1 MTVAMCSWSVNSV
14 ECRWPCA
21 ASVTA
26 AHFLCHD
33 AGRPAETRSASPTR
47 SRFHFFFMLVEI
59 ETLTSSLGAGGL
71 CASGRRHGRSR
82 GVDQLQLFFTVAP
95 MASSRPPVPQVAL
108 EAHSLI
114 AAKLMGKSLPSFS
127 GTSRS
132 TDAWHSH
139 SVAALVREVDETSR
153 EAA

>member
-1 MTVAMCSWSVNSV
+1 
-14 ECRWPCA
+14 
-21 ASVTA
+21 
-26 AHFLCHD
+26 
-33 AGRPAETRSASPTR
+33 
-47 SRFHFFFMLVEI
+47 MLVEI
-59 ETLTSSLGAGGL
+59 ETLTSSVGVAGL

-108 EAHSLI
+108 DTHSLI

-153 EAA
+153 EAACVQAVAHVAKTFPCCLAIRWHHGTRASVELRGCEPG